1 MVSGNMKKNEF
12 KEFKSKPLAELER
25 AIADLEEKGAVLKLD
40 VASGKIKSLKEL
52 RAVRKS
58 IAQINTLITQK
69 SAIARQDK

>member
-1 MVSGNMKKNEF
+1 MKKNEF